1 MSSSNKMEKMSIA
14 DKAAKVVS
22 TWSSSKKAAFE
33 QRTGL
38 TLTGSSRSD
47 TQPPRDAQNNPSS
60 KSKK

>member
-1 MSSSNKMEKMSIA
+1 MTSSDKTAKMSIA

-38 TLTGSSRSD
+38 TLTKDSDSGTKESANTSGGSLRK
-47 TQPPRDAQNNPSS
+47 T
-60 KSKK
+60 K

>member
-38 TLTGSSRSD
+38 TLTERSRSD
-47 TQPPRDAQNNPSS
+47 TQPPRDTQNNPSS